1 MTTPMRN
8 KEIEERFEDWQIGL
22 DYRAETRCYDS
33 KQAQY
38 DYEGCTD
45 PDEDAA
51 DWFKPMTTKG
61 RLL

>member
-1 MTTPMRN
+1 MTTT
-8 KEIEERFEDWQIGL
+8 EHTEDWQIGL
-22 DYRAETRCYDS
+22 DLRPSPACYDS

-38 DYEGCTD
+38 DYEGGVE
-45 PDEDAA
+45 PDEDTA